1 MKTPGVTSWSDSVT
15 RAGGVPK
22 SRSSICRNRSNSIPV
37 LRSATP
43 GSDMPW
49 QSGGQPERGL
59 QALEQAHRL
68 SPRDPF
74 LAIYAPIVQYM
85 ALFALKRYEETIA
98 VCRATAALH
107 PHHAGAWRLMTVSLG
122 LLGRIEEAREALA
135 HTLTM
140 QPDLSSAHVA
150 DNTVYADPA
159 DRSRFLEGLR
169 KAGLKD

>member
-1 MKTPGVTSWSDSVT
+1 M
-15 RAGGVPK
+15 
-22 SRSSICRNRSNSIPV
+22 
-37 LRSATP
+37 
-43 GSDMPW
+43 
-49 QSGGQPERGL
+49 
-59 QALEQAHRL
+59 
-68 SPRDPF
+68 
-74 LAIYAPIVQYM
+74 QYM
-85 ALFALKRYEETIA
+85 ALFALKKYEETIA

-122 LLGRIEEAREALA
+122 LLGRIDEAREALA

>member
-1 MKTPGVTSWSDSVT
+1 MAV
-15 RAGGVPK
+15 
-22 SRSSICRNRSNSIPV
+22 
-37 LRSATP
+37 
-43 GSDMPW
+43 
-49 QSGGQPERGL
+49 GGQPERGL

-85 ALFALKRYEETIA
+85 ALFALKKYEETIA

-122 LLGRIEEAREALA
+122 LLGRIDEAREALA